1 MSLSLDTFL
10 PYRLNRLAEA
20 TSDQIRPIYRD
31 LYGLNRPEWRTL
43 IVLHHLRS
51 ATATQICQHSN
62 QHKTKVSRAVH
73 ALEQRRWLR
82 REITPNDRRSEI
94 LSLTEAGRAP
104 SKAWSSQAAPARP
117 PSWTA
122 CTPRIAPRW
131 IAGLRHWN
139 ARWGWS
145 GRPDGS
151 AVALDQ
157 PVAEGIDLGPVA
169 HLFARHQEIRLA
181 DRQAIGEG

>member
-94 LSLTEAGRAP
+94 LSLTEAGRRAFESLVEP
-104 SKAWSSQAAPARP
+104 SRTREAAFLDRMHPEDRA
-117 PSWTA
+117 
-122 CTPRIAPRW
+122 
-131 IAGLRHWN
+131 
-139 ARWGWS
+139 
-145 GRPDGS
+145 
-151 AVALDQ
+151 ALDRGLT
-157 PVAEGIDLGPVA
+157 ALERALGLVGTP
-169 HLFARHQEIRLA
+169 
-181 DRQAIGEG
+181 